1 MTGSLQTK
9 NGKYYAVISYKD
21 NSDKR
26 KQKWIS
32 TNLPVKGNKKKA
44 EKFLA
49 DYLKKYEDK
58 DGVLDNDMYFHTYI
72 LMWLESIRHT
82 IEKSTFEGYSM
93 DIKKHIVP
101 YFKLTGLKLAEI
113 KVMHLQRYYSELLE
127 RGRLDGKGGLSP
139 KTIENHHTVIRKSL
153 QDALRNELIVSN
165 PANLA
170 KLPKK
175 QKFIGKFYTLEQVN
189 TLLDYSK
196 GKDLYTAIMLAVYTG
211 CRRSEILGFKWDS
224 INWENMTITVKDTVV
239 HASSTIYRQGT
250 KTDSSYRT
258 LQLTGEIVAV
268 LKAEKKLQSQYKK
281 LFGREYIKN
290 DYIVKRPSGELYV
303 PCTFTSNVQRYMKNA
318 GLPVIR
324 VHDLRHTTASLLLS
338 LGLSLKEVQ
347 EWLGHSDISTTA
359 NIYTHITAQ
368 TKIESANR
376 YSQCLSIN
384 TPELC

>member
-1 MTGSLQTK
+1 MTGSLQIK
-9 NGKYYAVISYKD
+9 NGKYYAVINYKD
-21 NSDKR
+21 DCNNR
-26 KQKWIS
+26 RQKWVS
-32 TNLPVKGNKKKA
+32 TDLPVKGNKKKA

-49 DYLKKYEDK
+49 DYLKKYDER
-58 DGVLDNDMYFHTYI
+58 DGVLSNDMYFHTYI

-82 IEKSTFEGYSM
+82 IEKSTFEVYSM
-93 DIKKHIVP
+93 DVKKHIAP
-101 YFKLTGLKLAEI
+101 YFEKLGLRLTEL
-113 KVMHLQRYYSELLE
+113 KVIHLQRFYSELLE
-127 RGRLDGKGGLSP
+127 NGRLDGKGGLSP
-139 KTIENHHTVIRKSL
+139 KTIKNYHTVIRKSL

-165 PANLA
+165 PADLA

-175 QKFIGKFYTLEQVN
+175 QKFIGNFYTLGQVN
-189 TLLDYSK
+189 TLLEYSK
-196 GKDLYTAIMLAVYTG
+196 GKDLYTAITLAVYTG

-239 HASSTIYRQGT
+239 HTSSTIYRQGT

-258 LQLTGEIVAV
+258 LQLTGNVIEV
-268 LKAEKKLQSQYKK
+268 LKAEKKLQEHYKK
-281 LFGREYIKN
+281 LFGREYIQN
-290 DYIVKRPSGELYV
+290 DYIVKRPNGELYM
-303 PCTFTSNVQRYMKNA
+303 PCTFTSNVKRYMKNA

-359 NIYTHITAQ
+359 NIYTHIMAQ

-376 YSQCLSIN
+376 YSQCLSI
-384 TPELC
+384 

>member
-1 MTGSLQTK
+1 
-9 NGKYYAVISYKD
+9 
-21 NSDKR
+21 
-26 KQKWIS
+26 
-32 TNLPVKGNKKKA
+32 
-44 EKFLA
+44 
-49 DYLKKYEDK
+49 
-58 DGVLDNDMYFHTYI
+58 
-72 LMWLESIRHT
+72 MWLESIRHT

-93 DIKKHIVP
+93 DIKRHIVP
-101 YFKLTGLKLAEI
+101 YFEKTGLRLSEI

-139 KTIENHHTVIRKSL
+139 KTIKNHHTVIRKSL

-165 PANLA
+165 PADLA

-175 QKFIGKFYTLEQVN
+175 QKFIGNYYTLEQVN
-189 TLLDYSK
+189 TLLDYSR

-258 LQLTGEIVAV
+258 LQLTGEIIEV
-268 LKAEKKLQSQYKK
+268 LKAERKLQSQYKR
-281 LFGREYIKN
+281 LFGREYIQN

-376 YSQCLSIN
+376 YSQCLN
-384 TPELC
+384 L